1 MLDKDGTVYIP
12 RKDSNFTMLSKKEER
27 KVLSNLQD
35 IGDDV
40 FLQTDHLEAN
50 ELFVAAM
57 DAYRGYFA
65 DNPDDNDMRPLLIG
79 AYQNLKLD
87 NLRKSEARRYQA
99 ALEEDF

>member
-1 MLDKDGTVYIP
+1 
-12 RKDSNFTMLSKKEER
+12 
-27 KVLSNLQD
+27 
-35 IGDDV
+35 
-40 FLQTDHLEAN
+40 
-50 ELFVAAM
+50 M